1 MSQIFKH
8 GYALLIGVGNSVYPE
23 WSLPVTVKDMKA
35 IHNVLT
41 DVNLCSYP
49 NDEQHIRLL
58 HDKNATLNSIL
69 DGLSWL
75 KEQIANAPE
84 ATAIVYYSGHGW
96 IDKSTN
102 EYYLIPSD
110 VDPFNVSGSALSAN
124 LFTES
129 LHNIGAK
136 RLLVIV
142 DSCHAK
148 GMATTKDI
156 PNLKLPPSFVQKAL
170 PKNVV
175 NTLKQGEGYAVF
187 TSSRENQISWIRP
200 DDTMS
205 IYTYHLIE
213 AFHGANNKQKDN
225 VIRIS
230 NLMNHL
236 SINVPKSASE
246 LCNAEQTPFFD
257 TATEDFPIAML
268 RGGKG
273 LSIGGQDQVQNEFD
287 ETLQRITNITGDVQK
302 TSGKNSSNH

>member
-1 MSQIFKH
+1 
-8 GYALLIGVGNSVYPE
+8 
-23 WSLPVTVKDMKA
+23 
-35 IHNVLT
+35 
-41 DVNLCSYP
+41 
-49 NDEQHIRLL
+49 
-58 HDKNATLNSIL
+58 
-69 DGLSWL
+69 
-75 KEQIANAPE
+75 
-84 ATAIVYYSGHGW
+84 
-96 IDKSTN
+96 
-102 EYYLIPSD
+102 
-110 VDPFNVSGSALSAN
+110 
-124 LFTES
+124 
-129 LHNIGAK
+129 
-136 RLLVIV
+136 
-142 DSCHAK
+142 
-148 GMATTKDI
+148 MATTKDI